1 MGCLDGVQVASLE
14 GHTANITAL
23 AYSAQGKWLVTILSH
38 SKSCIVNLPGS
49 SSTTAGDDNHC
60 SG

>member
-23 AYSAQGKWLVTILSH
+23 AYSAQGKWLVT
-38 SKSCIVNLPGS
+38 GS
-49 SSTTAGDDNHC
+49 EDGSVKVWDTR
-60 SG
+60 